1 MFLRLLSSLICNAQ
15 KLIKKYYGYNIK
27 LIKKNKKKSNNIL
40 TDTSK
45 ELNLTF
51 TYKHGM
57 IRGQLYKRACIQMY
71 VAYPDYIR
79 VRLIT

>member
-40 TDTSK
+40 TDTVALSM
-45 ELNLTF
+45 F
-51 TYKHGM
+51 TDRCLFD
-57 IRGQLYKRACIQMY
+57 ILYNADKKIE
-71 VAYPDYIR
+71 
-79 VRLIT
+79 

>member
-40 TDTSK
+40 TDTIMNDLCDSLMENHATK
-45 ELNLTF
+45 
-51 TYKHGM
+51 
-57 IRGQLYKRACIQMY
+57 
-71 VAYPDYIR
+71 VD
-79 VRLIT
+79 ITLV

>member
-40 TDTSK
+40 TDTATIFK
-45 ELNLTF
+45 
-51 TYKHGM
+51 
-57 IRGQLYKRACIQMY
+57 
-71 VAYPDYIR
+71 
-79 VRLIT
+79 

>member
-40 TDTSK
+40 TDTDFCRLFLK
-45 ELNLTF
+45 NDV
-51 TYKHGM
+51 
-57 IRGQLYKRACIQMY
+57 QLVCGNISTIIIQRC
-71 VAYPDYIR
+71 VE
-79 VRLIT
+79 

>member
-40 TDTSK
+40 TDTVKSNV
-45 ELNLTF
+45 L
-51 TYKHGM
+51 
-57 IRGQLYKRACIQMY
+57 
-71 VAYPDYIR
+71 
-79 VRLIT
+79 

>member
-40 TDTSK
+40 TDTNVVVK
-45 ELNLTF
+45 LLKLII
-51 TYKHGM
+51 YDR
-57 IRGQLYKRACIQMY
+57 IRCLVFSFQQ
-71 VAYPDYIR
+71 
-79 VRLIT
+79 

>member
-40 TDTSK
+40 TDTRFTVFFK
-45 ELNLTF
+45 YNNICDIMIIRELT
-51 TYKHGM
+51 TY
-57 IRGQLYKRACIQMY
+57 
-71 VAYPDYIR
+71 
-79 VRLIT
+79 

>member
-40 TDTSK
+40 TDTDK
-45 ELNLTF
+45 EDDLTLVS
-51 TYKHGM
+51 YK
-57 IRGQLYKRACIQMY
+57 LKRS
-71 VAYPDYIR
+71 P
-79 VRLIT
+79 

>member
-40 TDTSK
+40 TDTNANGCLQYTVFYARIYLALK
-45 ELNLTF
+45 
-51 TYKHGM
+51 M
-57 IRGQLYKRACIQMY
+57 C
-71 VAYPDYIR
+71 R
-79 VRLIT
+79 VFL

>member
-40 TDTSK
+40 TDTV
-45 ELNLTF
+45 L
-51 TYKHGM
+51 
-57 IRGQLYKRACIQMY
+57 R
-71 VAYPDYIR
+71 
-79 VRLIT
+79 

>member
-40 TDTSK
+40 TDTRFF
-45 ELNLTF
+45 E
-51 TYKHGM
+51 
-57 IRGQLYKRACIQMY
+57 ICIY
-71 VAYPDYIR
+71 GRKGV
-79 VRLIT
+79 

>member
-40 TDTSK
+40 TDTIFS
-45 ELNLTF
+45 NLLTRVLIKF
-51 TYKHGM
+51 
-57 IRGQLYKRACIQMY
+57 II
-71 VAYPDYIR
+71 VWYI
-79 VRLIT
+79 L

>member
-40 TDTSK
+40 TDTGITMMYTLLIIFGIIFGIGHIYIVSK
-45 ELNLTF
+45 NKPKL
-51 TYKHGM
+51 KG
-57 IRGQLYKRACIQMY
+57 
-71 VAYPDYIR
+71 
-79 VRLIT
+79 